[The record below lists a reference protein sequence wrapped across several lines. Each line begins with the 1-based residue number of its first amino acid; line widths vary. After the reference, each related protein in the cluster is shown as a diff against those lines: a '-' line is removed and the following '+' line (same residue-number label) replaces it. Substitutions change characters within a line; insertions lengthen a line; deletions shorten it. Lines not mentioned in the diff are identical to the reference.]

1 MSPNPEDTAPLKSNP
16 AEPEPTDTALQLP
29 PERPGGPEAFLVRI
43 HPPGPG
49 LGLRFPLGPDPLVIG
64 LIGTCVIQDPD
75 LSVSRTHARIEQQPD
90 GRFRVTD
97 LGSRN
102 GTFVNHV
109 RVDSTV
115 LGDGDYLRVGSA
127 IYRFLAGGNIEAGYH
142 EELHRL
148 AVSDPLTGLPNR
160 RALTEFLE
168 REAGRARRHRR
179 SLSVA
184 LFDVDQFKG
193 INDTLGHLAG
203 DATLRALAALL
214 GPLVREGEFLARYA
228 GDEFALARPQT
239 TAEQGLA
246 CGERLRRAVEAHTFR
261 YEASEY
267 PVTISVG
274 VGSVGPDQAVVAD
287 LLARA
292 DAKLYEAKRA
302 GRNRV
307 RA

>member
-1 MSPNPEDTAPLKSNP
+1 VSPNPEDTHPFKGQP
-16 AEPEPTDTALQLP
+16 TEPEPTENGLQLP
-29 PERPGGPEAFLVRI
+29 PERPAGSEAFLVRI
-43 HPPGPG
+43 HPPGPA
-49 LGLRFPLGPDPLVIG
+49 LGLRYPLGHDPAMIGRLSACAVHDPDP
-64 LIGTCVIQDPD
+64 
-75 LSVSRTHARIEQQPD
+75 SVSRTHARIERQPD

-127 IYRFLAGGNIEAGYH
+127 IYRFLAGGNVEAGYH

-148 AVSDPLTGLPNR
+148 AISDPLTGLPNR

-179 SLSVA
+179 ALSVA

-214 GPLVREGEFLARYA
+214 GPLVRGGEFLARYG
-228 GDEFALARPQT
+228 GDEFALALPET

-267 PVTISVG
+267 AVTISVG
-274 VGSVGPDQAVVAD
+274 VGSVGPDEAVAAD

-292 DAKLYEAKRA
+292 DKKLYEAKQA

>member
-1 MSPNPEDTAPLKSNP
+1 MSARPEDTHPLTNRQFDS
-16 AEPEPTDTALQLP
+16 EPTDSALSLP
-29 PERPGGPEAFLVRI
+29 PDRPDGPEAFLVRI
-43 HPPGPG
+43 HPPGPA
-49 LGLRFPLGPDPLVIG
+49 LGTRYPLGPEPVVIG
-64 LIGTCVIQDPD
+64 RLTACAIHDPD
-75 LSVSRTHARIEQQPD
+75 PSVSRTHARIEREPD

-97 LGSRN
+97 MGSRN

-109 RVDSTV
+109 RLDSAV
-115 LGDGDYLRVGSA
+115 LEDGDYLRVGNT

-168 REAGRARRHRR
+168 REVGRARRHRR
-179 SLSVA
+179 PLAVA

-203 DATLRALAALL
+203 DATLRALAARLT
-214 GPLVREGEFLARYA
+214 PLVREGELLARHG
-228 GDEFALARPQT
+228 GDEFALALPET
-239 TAEQGLA
+239 GAEAGRA
-246 CGERLRRAVEAHTFR
+246 CGERLRRAVEEHPFR
-261 YEASEY
+261 YESRAY

-274 VGSVGPDQAVVAD
+274 VGALGPGEGVAAD

-292 DAKLYEAKRA
+292 DAKLYEAKRT

-307 RA
+307 CA